1 MQFNLSRPYIL
12 ISLLILIS
20 CALFTLYF
28 KYQQA
33 YTSPYIDITLDSK
46 VLSESR
52 KIFIRLPNN
61 YDDTKSY
68 PLIIKSDGN
77 FNLTRWDNVIT
88 DLSNRQKMQDSIL
101 VSIPNQFWQNTRNR
115 DLVPPFARQDVS
127 IEARPVTDNDPA
139 IFGQANLFLS
149 FIETELL
156 PYLESN
162 YAVNNNR
169 VLSGFSAGGSFVLY
183 TMITKPELFSG
194 YFAFS
199 PAAWYDDSVV
209 VKEFTQHIA
218 NIHGSPKYLF
228 LSLGG
233 LENEIITGSFKG
245 LLLALEQRA
254 PNNIT
259 WEYSYSAGV
268 GHSENP
274 YISVPPALEGYY
286 KTMLNF

>member
-1 MQFNLSRPYIL
+1 
-12 ISLLILIS
+12 
-20 CALFTLYF
+20 
-28 KYQQA
+28 
-33 YTSPYIDITLDSK
+33 
-46 VLSESR
+46 
-52 KIFIRLPNN
+52 
-61 YDDTKSY
+61 
-68 PLIIKSDGN
+68 
-77 FNLTRWDNVIT
+77 
-88 DLSNRQKMQDSIL
+88 
-101 VSIPNQFWQNTRNR
+101 
-115 DLVPPFARQDVS
+115 
-127 IEARPVTDNDPA
+127 
-139 IFGQANLFLS
+139 
-149 FIETELL
+149 IETELL

-259 WEYSYSAGV
+259 W
-268 GHSENP
+268 
-274 YISVPPALEGYY
+274 
-286 KTMLNF
+286 